1 MRNILLIEP
10 NYSNKYPPI
19 GLMKIATYHR
29 MLGDKVR
36 YFKGDLKDLVIDEL
50 WKDCL
55 NDLNFIDN
63 SINWNIKQAI
73 IKKFIKTK
81 NSQILSE
88 LNLEESK
95 SELLII
101 SKLDNYADIFRKKI
115 YTKSPKFDRIYVT
128 TLFTFYWKITV
139 ETIEFCKKLVKN
151 PKELHVGGVLAS
163 LLHEE
168 LEKETGIKPMKGL
181 LDKPGILDPGNP
193 RAKSIVIDN
202 LPLDYSILDE
212 IDYEYPTRSAYF
224 TFMTKGCTRKC
235 SFCSVPILEPTYKP
249 KIETIDKFMDIK
261 ERFGDQQNL
270 LLMDNNVLASP
281 KFLEIIDEIKA
292 MGFYKGATFIEP
304 NQLEIAIKNL
314 QSGYNDNSFMR
325 RAFRL
330 LHELVPRL
338 KKEVA
343 QTYYN
348 VLAENNLLDF
358 DTTTKE
364 GILKAYPQ
372 IEVIYEKF
380 RLKSPKLRYVD
391 FNQGTD
397 CRYVTEEI
405 MQKMSEIPIR
415 PLRIAFDYIGLKKQ
429 YVAAV
434 KLAAKYGIKELS
446 NYILYNFQDKPED
459 LYERLKIN
467 VELCKELDIAIFS
480 FPMKYIPLFGE
491 EAKHREFT
499 GTHWNKKYIRAIQSI
514 LNVTKG
520 IVAPANKNEKTSFF
534 EAAFGKNLEE
544 FFEILYMPET
554 YIVYRYDFRDD
565 DKIGYTPV
573 WKNEYQDLKTNY
585 PEEWELAKKIIHD
598 SKFTE
603 EIIGDTPL
611 TPRVKHFLRHYTI
624 PRGSIERSDTA
635 YQKLKAKYDKLIKE
649 DQFIDLTLTYDFE
662 TSNVRRLFK
671 STSIRSRKVDKLAI
685 SSHL

>member
-36 YFKGDLKDLVIDEL
+36 YFKGDLRDLIIDEL

-81 NSQILSE
+81 NSQILRE
-88 LNLEESK
+88 LNLGESK

-101 SKLDNYADIFRKKI
+101 SKLDNYADIFRKKL

-181 LDKPGILDPGNP
+181 LDKPGMLDPENP
-193 RAKSIVIDN
+193 GAKSIVIDN

-235 SFCSVPILEPTYKP
+235 AFCSVPILEPTYKP

-304 NQLEIAIKNL
+304 NQLDIAVKNL
-314 QSGYNDNSFMR
+314 ESGYNDNSFMR

-348 VLAENNLLDF
+348 VLADNNLLNF

-364 GILKAYPQ
+364 GIFTAYTQ
-372 IEVIYEKF
+372 IKDIYEKY
-380 RLKSPKLRYVD
+380 RSKSPKLRYVD

-491 EAKHREFT
+491 DAKHREFT
-499 GTHWNKKYIRAIQSI
+499 GNHWNKKYIRAIQSI

-534 EAAFGKNLEE
+534 EAAFGKNLDE

-565 DKIGYTPV
+565 DKIGYTPL
-573 WKNEYQDLKTNY
+573 WKKEYRDLKTNY
-585 PEEWELAKKIIHD
+585 PEEWELAKKLIHE
-598 SKFTE
+598 SKFTGD
-603 EIIGDTPL
+603 ILGDTSL

-662 TSNVRRLFK
+662 TPNVRRLYK
-671 STSIRSRKVDKLAI
+671 PTSIRSRKVAQLTI
-685 SSHL
+685 SSVL